1 MGGRDYSVRKYK
13 VTPWHDASRA
23 VIGASTTGD
32 GAFAVADPRGGKPAD
47 QLHGKYPVESWDAAS
62 RAVIAGRDQGAF
74 AVADPRAQMGTDGK
88 RSHYQTCGHY
98 GVVPWTDPSGSVT
111 AQLGHDNGRGN
122 VADPREGQLQSDY
135 VASVP
140 LPAAKDRL
148 VCRIVSL
155 DETWH
160 RPFTTLELAA
170 LQSIVDPEEAF
181 ECRDGLWLARE
192 GFDLAA
198 TSDAT
203 KREWIGNAVPSAAST
218 AMATTIGETLLL
230 AGMGETF
237 TLSTREIWVKPLALA
252 LAVDTDQVAL
262 RMDAG
267 HA

>member
-1 MGGRDYSVRKYK
+1 ME
-13 VTPWHDASRA
+13 H
-23 VIGASTTGD
+23 
-32 GAFAVADPRGGKPAD
+32 
-47 QLHGKYPVESWDAAS
+47 L
-62 RAVIAGRDQGAF
+62 
-74 AVADPRAQMGTDGK
+74 
-88 RSHYQTCGHY
+88 
-98 GVVPWTDPSGSVT
+98 
-111 AQLGHDNGRGN
+111 LN
-122 VADPREGQLQSDY
+122 VADPRIPETDENY
-135 VASVP
+135 AETMP

-181 ECRDGLWLARE
+181 EEVDGVWRARE

-203 KREWIGNAVPSAAST
+203 KREWIGNAVPSAASA

-252 LAVDTDQVAL
+252 LAVDTNQLAI
-262 RMDAG
+262 RMDGG

>member
-1 MGGRDYSVRKYK
+1 MIGGEG
-13 VTPWHDASRA
+13 H
-23 VIGASTTGD
+23 
-32 GAFAVADPRGGKPAD
+32 GAFAVADPRGGPDPTK
-47 QLHGKYPVESWDAAS
+47 LHGKYPVERWDETS
-62 RAVIAGRDQGAF
+62 RTVIGGADNGAF
-74 AVADPRAQMGTDGK
+74 AVADPRPEGFKDG
-88 RSHYQTCGHY
+88 RQHFEGGGHY
-98 GVVPWTDPSGSVT
+98 GVIPWEGPAGTVSASGCY
-111 AQLGHDNGRGN
+111 DNGRN
-122 VADPREGQLQSDY
+122 SVADPRPADLDVEP
-135 VASVP
+135 VP

-181 ECRDGLWLARE
+181 ELTREGAWRARE

-203 KREWIGNAVPSAAST
+203 KREWIGNAVPSAASC

-252 LAVDTDQVAL
+252 LAVDTDQLAV
-262 RMDAG
+262 RMDGG